1 MSEQPPRP
9 SLTVA
14 EAVAAAL
21 QRHGVTVIFGQS
33 LPSALML
40 AAPKFG
46 IRQLAYRTENAA
58 GTMADGYARV
68 SNTISVVAAQNGPAA
83 TLLVPPLAE
92 ATKASVPVLALVQDV
107 PRGNRDRNAFQEF
120 DHTDLFRSCSKWLR
134 VLDDP
139 ARVDDYVDMAITAAT
154 SGRPGPAVLMLPRDV
169 LLETAIDAGRRT
181 AVLGRFPLDPVRPA
195 ADRIEEAADAIA
207 AAERPLIVAGGGVH
221 LSGAATTLAALQERA
236 SLPVA
241 TTNMGKGSVDERHPL
256 SVGVVGNYMGP
267 TGATHH
273 LRSMVTDADLI
284 VLVGTR
290 TNENGTDAWSLISE
304 GTQLVH
310 IDVDS
315 NEVGRNYEAIRVVGD
330 ARLALADLLEALE
343 DRDLGKRQA
352 GEASVRQQIAEARIH
367 HKNAVNELVT
377 PAAGLVRPELVA
389 HEINK
394 LLEDGET
401 IVTADAS
408 YSSIWMGNYLRSRRP
423 GQRFLSPRGLAGLGW
438 GMPLALGAKA
448 ARPDATV
455 LCLTGDGGF
464 GHVWSEFETA
474 VRENLPV
481 VVVLLNNGILGFQK
495 HVELVQFGE
504 YTGAVNFA
512 TVDHAAIATACGAD
526 GIRVTDAH
534 EVGDTLAKAVASGKP
549 TLVEIIC
556 DPRAYPPITGWSG
569 VSDEV
574 MSQ

>member
-58 GTMADGYARV
+58 GTMADGYARI

-120 DHTDLFRSCSKWLR
+120 DHTALFRSCSKWLR

-169 LLETAIDAGRRT
+169 LLETAIDAGHRT

-195 ADRIEEAADAIA
+195 ADRIDEAADAIA

-330 ARLALADLLEALE
+330 ARLALTDLLEALE

-512 TVDHAAIATACGAD
+512 TVDHAAIAMACGAD

-534 EVGDTLAKAVASGKP
+534 EVGDALAKAVASGKP

-556 DPRAYPPITGWSG
+556 DPNAYPPITGWSG
-569 VSDEV
+569 VSDDV

>member
-1 MSEQPPRP
+1 M
-9 SLTVA
+9 
-14 EAVAAAL
+14 AAAL

-169 LLETAIDAGRRT
+169 LLETAVDAGRRT

-195 ADRIEEAADAIA
+195 ADRIDEAADAIA

-221 LSGAATTLAALQERA
+221 LSGAAEILAALQERA

-377 PAAGLVRPELVA
+377 PAAGVVRPELVA
-389 HEINK
+389 HEVNK

-512 TVDHAAIATACGAD
+512 AVDHAAIARACGAD

-534 EVGDTLAKAVASGKP
+534 EVGDALAKAVASGKP

-556 DPRAYPPITGWSG
+556 DPHAYPPITGWSG

>member
-9 SLTVA
+9 SLAVA

-58 GTMADGYARV
+58 GTMADGYARI

-169 LLETAIDAGRRT
+169 LLETAVDAGRRT
-181 AVLGRFPLDPVRPA
+181 AILGRFPLDPVRPA
-195 ADRIEEAADAIA
+195 AERIDEAADAIA

-221 LSGAATTLAALQERA
+221 LSGAADILAALQERA

-352 GEASVRQQIAEARIH
+352 GEASVRQQIAEARVL

-389 HEINK
+389 HEVNK

-408 YSSIWMGNYLRSRRP
+408 YSSIWMGNYLRARRP

-512 TVDHAAIATACGAD
+512 AVDHAAIATACGAD

-534 EVGDTLAKAVASGKP
+534 EVGDALAKAVASGKP

-556 DPRAYPPITGWSG
+556 DPHAYPPITGWGG